1 MSQTAGKPIPSA
13 VPPSGLRVLVVD
25 DERALADLVGSYLT
39 RDGFEVSMAQDGQQ
53 AIDQARQVDPDVM
66 VLDLGLPVID
76 GVEVC
81 RVVRTFSD
89 CYIVMLTAR
98 TEEIDKLIGLSVGA
112 DDYLTKPFSPRE
124 LVARIHAMLRRPRLS
139 ANRQHSQEAPPRVFG
154 ALSIDVAGG
163 RWCGARASV
172 VPLPAVRV
180 LAGRRGVAGARSSRV
195 WCCLG
200 RRSRCGRR
208 VVRPRVLACSRRPG
222 LRSGPVGAAPPPLAP
237 GWWPGPAAR
246 RPAPRGRRRGAPPG
260 RAGRGR
266 REVHLDGEAVALTR
280 TEFDM
285 LEALS
290 ARPKLVFSR
299 RQLID
304 AVWDQAWVGDEHLV
318 DVHVG
323 HLREKLGDDPRSP
336 RFVRTV
342 RGVGYGMGEG
352 R

>member
-1 MSQTAGKPIPSA
+1 MSQTAGKPIPSTL
-13 VPPSGLRVLVVD
+13 PSSGLRVLVVD

-39 RDGFEVSMAQDGQQ
+39 RDGFEVSMAHDGQQ

-124 LVARIHAMLRRPRLS
+124 LVARIHAMLRRPRAS
-139 ANRQHSQEAPPRVFG
+139 SSSRQPSQEAPPRAFG
-154 ALSIDVAGG
+154 ALTIDVAG
-163 RWCGARASV
+163 
-172 VPLPAVRV
+172 
-180 LAGRRGVAGARSSRV
+180 
-195 WCCLG
+195 
-200 RRSRCGRR
+200 
-208 VVRPRVLACSRRPG
+208 
-222 LRSGPVGAAPPPLAP
+222 
-237 GWWPGPAAR
+237 
-246 RPAPRGRRRGAPPG
+246 
-260 RAGRGR
+260 
-266 REVHLDGEAVALTR
+266 REVHLDGETVALTR

-285 LEALS
+285 LETLS

-342 RGVGYGMGEG
+342 RGVGYRMGEG